1 MTEYSDRTLE
11 ETPLRVTQFLTGLAT
26 DPAIRTLMAS
36 KAGMSD
42 ADVIEGAELLR
53 ATFNLPS
60 GERVQI
66 ESPDA
71 QKRRLAVAELDAWDE
86 PNFTRIKAA
95 LDRHFPEQAAY
106 VFRELGPSHGFAAVR
121 GVGTLLT
128 RLDALE
134 RGTDPA
140 RKDSAE
146 ADRAAVALL
155 AKRGI
160 TSAVRWQLQE
170 LVSTALSPTEIVPPA
185 PAGNPAERRR
195 VLAALRAWFDEWSSS
210 ARVVLTKRAHRI
222 RMGLATR
229 RSPSK
234 PEPDPPAEPE
244 PEPEP
249 EPAEEGGS
257 D

>member
-11 ETPLRVTQFLTGLAT
+11 ETPQRVTQFLTGLAT
-26 DPAIRTLMAS
+26 EPVIRTLMAN

-66 ESPDA
+66 DNPDA

-95 LDRHFPEQAAY
+95 LERHFPGQAAY
-106 VFRELGPSHGFAAVR
+106 VFRDLTPSHGFAAVR

-134 RGTDPA
+134 QGSDPA
-140 RKDSAE
+140 RKAEAE
-146 ADRAAVALL
+146 ADRKAVELLVQRGVTAAVR
-155 AKRGI
+155 K
-160 TSAVRWQLQE
+160 QLQG
-170 LVSTALSPTEIVPPA
+170 LVDLALSPTETVSSA
-185 PAGNPAERRR
+185 PSTEIAERRR
-195 VLAALRAWFDEWSSS
+195 ALVALRAWFDEWSSS
-210 ARVVLTKRAHRI
+210 ARVVLTKRSHRI

-229 RSPSK
+229 RSPTK
-234 PEPDPPAEPE
+234 GEETPAEPE
-244 PEPEP
+244 GE
-249 EPAEEGGS
+249 EEGAS

>member
-11 ETPLRVTQFLTGLAT
+11 ETPQRVTQFLTGLAT
-26 DPAIRTLMAS
+26 DPVIRTLMFN

-60 GERVQI
+60 SDRVLI
-66 ESPDA
+66 DSPDA
-71 QKRRLAVAELDAWDE
+71 RKRRLAVAELDAWDE
-86 PNFTRIKAA
+86 PNFARIKAA
-95 LDRHFPEQAAY
+95 LDRHFPEQSAY
-106 VFRELGPSHGFAAVR
+106 VFRDLDPAQGFAAVR

-140 RKDSAE
+140 RKAKAAE
-146 ADRAAVALL
+146 DKEAVELL

-160 TSAVRWQLQE
+160 TPAVRGQLQE
-170 LVSTALSPTEIVPPA
+170 LVAMALSPTTTVPA
-185 PAGNPAERRR
+185 PSTADQAERRR
-195 VLAALRAWFDEWSSS
+195 ALVALRAWFDEWASS

-229 RSPSK
+229 RSPAK
-234 PEPDPPAEPE
+234 RGETPAEPE
-244 PEPEP
+244 SEG
-249 EPAEEGGS
+249 EGGS